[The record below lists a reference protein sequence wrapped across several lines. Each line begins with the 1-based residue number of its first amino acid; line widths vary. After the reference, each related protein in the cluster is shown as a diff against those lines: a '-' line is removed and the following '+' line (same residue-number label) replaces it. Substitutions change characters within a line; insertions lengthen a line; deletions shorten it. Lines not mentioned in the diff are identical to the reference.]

1 MKQLNT
7 IQKFERLNDVFALD
21 EPGPGGAHHLYQVC
35 RHNTGRISEEDG
47 TFRTRPEN
55 MLLTVQMQCG
65 ARKDAGS
72 IPGVVDA
79 DLLEIVRDRL
89 RDFQSGPFACR
100 ENACALTHL
109 EEALMWLNRR
119 VEDRMTRGVL
129 GTAQE

>member
-7 IQKFERLNDVFALD
+7 IQKLENLNDVFALD
-21 EPGPGGAHHLYQVC
+21 DPGPGGAHHLYQVC

-55 MLLTVQMQCG
+55 MVLTVQMQCG
-65 ARKDAGS
+65 GRKEAGS
-72 IPGVVDA
+72 ISGAVDA

-89 RDFQSGPFACR
+89 QAFRAGPYACR
-100 ENACALTHL
+100 ENACALTHI

-119 VEDRMTRGVL
+119 VEDRMVRGVL
-129 GTAQE
+129 GTEQE